1 MDRRGDSSPG
11 AAIHRA
17 AEKGK
22 PFPFLVISENRET
35 FSDLERILVP
45 KGYALYHSF
54 KTENFRSLVKA
65 WNIRII
71 VLCLAKAETEDFL
84 SLREIKNFDAL
95 LEVILIGPPLPPDK
109 TIEAIQLGAIDYLD
123 EPFEEA
129 AVLSTL
135 SRIEKKIAL
144 RKETYQLEKR
154 LTEKY
159 VFEGM
164 VSRNSTMLEIFSL
177 IERLS
182 KYSTAVLI
190 TGATGTGKEMVA
202 RAIHNLSPRR
212 ERKFVVCD
220 CTAIPESLF
229 ESELFGYEKGAFTGA
244 EKSKMGIIREADRE
258 TLFLD
263 EIGEIPLMVQTKL
276 LRVLEE
282 HHFRPVGSNKFV
294 EVDVR
299 VICATNRD
307 LRAMIKAGLFRE
319 DLYQRINMT
328 EIRLPPLK
336 ERKEDIPLLCS
347 NFLDRCN
354 RNLKKN
360 VRGIS
365 QRAKRILMNYDWPG
379 NIRELDNLIERAV
392 MLSHVPFIDIK
403 DLPENLMNSPERTDT
418 EEMPYPYLHLSL
430 EDLEKKH
437 ILETLKSVRY
447 NKQKTAQILGLT
459 RPALY
464 RKLRKHSLMGFTH
477 SIKRNINGHSD

>member
-1 MDRRGDSSPG
+1 M
-11 AAIHRA
+11 
-17 AEKGK
+17 EKEK
-22 PFPFLVISENRET
+22 PFPFLVISENREM
-35 FSDLERILVP
+35 FFDLERILVP
-45 KGYALYHSF
+45 KGYTLYHSL
-54 KTENFRSLVKA
+54 KTENFRALVKA

-71 VLCLAKAETEDFL
+71 ILCLTKAETEDFL

-109 TIEAIQLGAIDYLD
+109 TIEAIHLGAIDYLE
-123 EPFEEA
+123 EPFEET
-129 AVLSTL
+129 AVLATI

-164 VSRNSTMLEIFSL
+164 VSRNSIMLEIFSL

-202 RAIHNLSPRR
+202 RAIHHLSPRR

-244 EKSKMGIIREADRE
+244 DKSKMGIIKEADGE

-263 EIGEIPLMVQTKL
+263 EIGEIPLTVQTKL

-282 HHFRPVGSNKFV
+282 HHFRPLGSNKFV

-328 EIRLPPLK
+328 EIRLPALK

-354 RNLKKN
+354 RKLKKN

-403 DLPENLMNSPERTDT
+403 DLPENLMNSPEKMDA

-430 EDLEKKH
+430 DDLEKRH

-447 NKQKTAQILGLT
+447 NKQKTAQILNLT

-464 RKLRKHSLMGFTH
+464 RKLKKHSLMGF
-477 SIKRNINGHSD
+477 IPPLERNKNGHDDIVL